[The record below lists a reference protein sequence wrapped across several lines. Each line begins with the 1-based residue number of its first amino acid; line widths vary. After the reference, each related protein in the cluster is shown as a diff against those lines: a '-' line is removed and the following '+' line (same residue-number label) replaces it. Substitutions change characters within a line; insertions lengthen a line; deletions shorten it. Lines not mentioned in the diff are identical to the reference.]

1 MWKTHLQYLIITWYT
16 YTTMN
21 IFSKFIKAV
30 FVVVLMITTSGIV
43 PTVVFAQV
51 TDTERKQLESE
62 LAQLQ
67 IEIDQKQRE
76 LDSQKKNSA
85 SLSRDVTLLTTEI
98 NQAKLKIQQKNKIL
112 QQLGGQIT
120 QKNKTIQ
127 TLDQKR
133 AAQEESLSQILR
145 KKNQMDDSTLAEILL
160 SKKTISGFLTEV
172 DNLQSINQGIQNSF
186 IAIKNTKNKTTQEKE
201 MLEEKKNE
209 ENDVKYQLESQKK
222 QVEVKQDEKE
232 RALTI
237 SKGQE
242 KNYEAVIADRK
253 KRVAQINAR
262 LFELRGQ
269 GAIPFGDAYRYAKEA
284 SDGTGVR
291 PAFILA
297 ILTQESSLG
306 KNVGGC
312 YLTDSSTGAGKRI
325 SNGEVIATVMKPSRD
340 VAPFMSI
347 TESLGRDPYKTNISC
362 PIKSGSGYSGYGGA
376 MGPSQFIPSTWVMY
390 KSKIASI
397 AGSKQADPWNP
408 EHAII
413 GTSLLLKDNGAGPQT
428 YTAERNAA
436 CKYYSGR
443 SCSGSN
449 EFYGNSVMKIADKLQ
464 KDIDFLNAN

>member
-1 MWKTHLQYLIITWYT
+1 MWKTHLQYLIISWYT

-253 KRVAQINAR
+253 KRVAQNNAR

-312 YLTDSSTGAGKRI
+312 YLTD
-325 SNGEVIATVMKPSRD
+325 
-340 VAPFMSI
+340 
-347 TESLGRDPYKTNISC
+347 
-362 PIKSGSGYSGYGGA
+362 
-376 MGPSQFIPSTWVMY
+376 
-390 KSKIASI
+390 
-397 AGSKQADPWNP
+397 
-408 EHAII
+408 
-413 GTSLLLKDNGAGPQT
+413 
-428 YTAERNAA
+428 
-436 CKYYSGR
+436 
-443 SCSGSN
+443 
-449 EFYGNSVMKIADKLQ
+449 
-464 KDIDFLNAN
+464 

>member
-1 MWKTHLQYLIITWYT
+1 MWKTILSKMMKIWYTKVLMKALTHIKSAIVLFIILIIIGTP
-16 YTTMN
+16 
-21 IFSKFIKAV
+21 
-30 FVVVLMITTSGIV
+30 ITS
-43 PTVVFAQV
+43 FAQV
-51 TDTERKQLESE
+51 TDAERKQLESE

-67 IEIDQKQRE
+67 AEINQKQAE
-76 LDSQKKNSA
+76 LDNQKKNSA
-85 SLSRDVTLLTTEI
+85 SLSRDVTILTGEI
-98 NQAKLKIQQKNKIL
+98 NQAKLKIVAKNKIL

-120 QKNKTIQ
+120 QKNQTIK
-127 TLDQKR
+127 TLDEKR
-133 AAQEESLSQILR
+133 SEQEESLAVILR
-145 KKNQMDDSTLAEILL
+145 KKNQMDDSTLAEMLL
-160 SKKTISGFLTEV
+160 SKKTLSGFLGEV

-186 IAIKNTKNKTTQEKE
+186 VAIRSNKNRTTEE
-201 MLEEKKNE
+201 REILEEKKIQE
-209 ENDVKYQLESQKK
+209 SDVKYQLETQKK
-222 QVEVKQDEKE
+222 QVETKQDEKE
-232 RALTI
+232 RMLTV

-284 SDGTGVR
+284 SAGTGVR

-312 YLTDSSTGAGKRI
+312 YLTDQTTGAGKRI
-325 SNGEVIATVMKPSRD
+325 STGEVIPTVMKPSRD

-347 TESLGRDPYKTNISC
+347 TSSLGRDPYKTNISC
-362 PIKSGSGYSGYGGA
+362 PIKSGSGYSGFGGA

-390 KSKIASI
+390 KTKIAAI
-397 AGSKQADPWNP
+397 AGGSQADPWNP

-449 EFYGNSVMKIADKLQ
+449 EFYGNSVLNIATKLQ
-464 KDIDFLNAN
+464 KDIDFLEGK